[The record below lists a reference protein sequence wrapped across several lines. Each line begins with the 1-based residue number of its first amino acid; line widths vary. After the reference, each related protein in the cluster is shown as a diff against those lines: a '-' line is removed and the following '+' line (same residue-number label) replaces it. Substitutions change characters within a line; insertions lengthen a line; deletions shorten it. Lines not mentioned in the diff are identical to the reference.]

1 MRYIL
6 ALGAAAA
13 SLAACAPV
21 EGGGVSTAADAG
33 LCFEAAQV
41 SNFRTENDRQVY
53 IRSQRGDV
61 FRLDTT
67 APNCFDAATRSL
79 AIEPYGGSRARM
91 CPGDQVRVRVIDG
104 SPTPKTCIARLS
116 ERITVSDASGLP
128 GRR

>member
-1 MRYIL
+1 MRYMLTL
-6 ALGAAAA
+6 AVAA
-13 SLAACAPV
+13 SAAACAPV
-21 EGGGVSTAADAG
+21 EGGESSARSDPG

-41 SNFRTENDRQVY
+41 SNFRTENDRQAY

-79 AIEPYGGSRARM
+79 AIEPYGGSRVRM
-91 CPGDQVRVRVIDG
+91 CPGDEVKVTVLDG
-104 SPTPKTCIARLS
+104 SMAPKTCIARLS
-116 ERITVSDASGLP
+116 ERITDSGASGLP